1 MNGAR
6 GGFGADPL
14 LAKATQV
21 LVAVLACIVA
31 AWLIAIG
38 DSHTLAAAAIGLVT
52 VAALMRWP
60 ALTIVSLL
68 IICQELDPAQ
78 GFGGAGA
85 SGLLFLGHQVYF
97 QTAARFS
104 LLTLVVLL
112 GLGRVAISAH
122 PYRPRRT
129 AVIIVLGLGAYITAL
144 LWAHGTSLTS
154 ALNQDA
160 RFAILFG
167 ACFAIGV
174 VAAGSREWA
183 RNAVPVLQWV
193 VSAMALIGMYLA
205 ATGQGQGQI
214 GTSVIFYDS
223 AMGAI
228 AGAAVLAAVITPAAE
243 RNWRIWWL
251 AGAGLIIVVLS
262 SRRNVWAAMVVALL
276 LGLTVIRNRA
286 RLALRVVALLTV
298 VLLGLAVVAPAV
310 VSEIG
315 HQLSA
320 IWGAT
325 QGTSADASVQGHLSD
340 VSVGWAAVKASPISG
355 VGPSGHVPG
364 LVVEGTGPLY
374 IHNQVLES
382 WLRFGLLGAILV
394 IAVQVVFVVQGLIAV
409 RRPHIDYTVRW
420 AAMLLVMAPVA
431 MLTAPFLTTTQ
442 RWPAILGFAAGLIAP
457 IVRGRDP
464 AAPDPATAR
473 PEPEPG
479 PEPDPAA
486 TPARV

>member
-1 MNGAR
+1 
-6 GGFGADPL
+6 
-14 LAKATQV
+14 
-21 LVAVLACIVA
+21 
-31 AWLIAIG
+31 
-38 DSHTLAAAAIGLVT
+38 
-52 VAALMRWP
+52 MRWP

-68 IICQELDPAQ
+68 IVCQELDPAQ

-122 PYRPRRT
+122 PVRPRRT
-129 AVIIVLGLGAYITAL
+129 AVVIVLGLGAYVTAC
-144 LWAHGTSLTS
+144 LWADGTSLTS

-167 ACFAIGV
+167 ASFAIGV
-174 VAAGSREWA
+174 AAAGSREWA
-183 RNAVPVLQWV
+183 RGAVPVLQWV
-193 VSAMALIGMYLA
+193 LSAMVLIGMYLA
-205 ATGQGQGQI
+205 ATGQGDGQL

-228 AGAAVLAAVITPAAE
+228 AGAVVLAAVITPAAE
-243 RNWRIWWL
+243 RSWRIWWL

-262 SRRNVWAAMVVALL
+262 ARRNVWAAMVVALL
-276 LGLTVIRNRA
+276 LGLIVIRNRA
-286 RLALRVVALLTV
+286 RLAIRVIAAAAV
-298 VLLGLAVVAPAV
+298 VFLGLAVVAPSV
-310 VSEIG
+310 VSGIG

-325 QGTSADASVQGHLSD
+325 QGTAADASVQGHLSD
-340 VSVGWAAVKASPISG
+340 VSIGWDAVKASPISG
-355 VGPSGHVPG
+355 VGPNGHVAG
-364 LVVEGTGPLY
+364 LVVEGSGPLY

-394 IAVQVVFVVQGLIAV
+394 TAAQVVFVVQGLTAM
-409 RRPHIDYTVRW
+409 RRPQIDFTGRW

-431 MLTAPFLTTTQ
+431 MLTAPFLTNTQ
-442 RWPAILGFAAGLIAP
+442 RWPAILGFAAGLVAP
-457 IVRGRDP
+457 ADALTARVGHDP
-464 AAPDPATAR
+464 ADTRSATT
-473 PEPEPG
+473 PEL
-479 PEPDPAA
+479 
-486 TPARV
+486 

>member
-6 GGFGADPL
+6 GVFGDDPL
-14 LAKATQV
+14 LARATQL
-21 LVAVLACIVA
+21 LVAVLASAVA
-31 AWLIAIG
+31 AWLIASG
-38 DSHTLAAAAIGLVT
+38 DTRTLAAAAIGLVL

-60 ALTIVSLL
+60 TLTIVSLL
-68 IICQELDPAQ
+68 IVCQELDPAQ

-97 QTAARFS
+97 QTVARFS

-112 GLGRVAISAH
+112 GVGRVAISAH
-122 PYRPRRT
+122 PHRPRRT
-129 AVIIVLGLGAYITAL
+129 AVIVVLVFGAYVTAL
-144 LWAHGTSLTS
+144 LWANGTSLTS

-174 VAAGSREWA
+174 VAAGSQEWA

-193 VSAMALIGMYLA
+193 LSAMALVGMYLA
-205 ATGQGQGQI
+205 ATGQGEGPV
-214 GTSVIFYDS
+214 GASVIFYDS

-228 AGAAVLAAVITPAAE
+228 AGAAVLAAVVTPTSE
-243 RNWRIWWL
+243 RSWRIWWL
-251 AGAGLIIVVLS
+251 GGAGLIIVVLS

-276 LGLTVIRNRA
+276 LGLIVIRNRA
-286 RLALRVVALLTV
+286 RLALRVIGAFA
-298 VLLGLAVVAPAV
+298 VLLVGVAVVAPTV
-310 VSEIG
+310 VMEIG

-325 QGTSADASVQGHLSD
+325 QGTAADASVQGHLSD
-340 VSVGWAAVKASPISG
+340 VSIGWDAVKASPISG
-355 VGPSGHVPG
+355 VGPNGHVAG
-364 LVVEGTGPLY
+364 LVVEGSGPLY

-394 IAVQVVFVVQGLIAV
+394 IAAQVVFVVQGLIAL
-409 RRPHIDYTVRW
+409 RRPQIDYTVRW

-457 IVRGRDP
+457 VVRAERP
-464 AAPDPATAR
+464 LASRPATAHR
-473 PEPEPG
+473 EPEPDLTTA
-479 PEPDPAA
+479 PD
-486 TPARV
+486 RV

>member
-6 GGFGADPL
+6 GGFGDDPL
-14 LAKATQV
+14 LAKATQL
-21 LVAVLACIVA
+21 LVAVLTSVVA
-31 AWLIAIG
+31 AWLIASG
-38 DSHTLAAAAIGLVT
+38 DSRTVAIAAIGLVT

-68 IICQELDPAQ
+68 IVCQELDPAQ
-78 GFGGAGA
+78 GFGPPGA

-97 QTAARFS
+97 QTTARFS

-122 PYRPRRT
+122 PHRPRRT
-129 AVIIVLGLGAYITAL
+129 AVIVVLALGAYITAR
-144 LWAHGTSLTS
+144 LWADGTSLTS

-193 VSAMALIGMYLA
+193 LSAMALIGVYLA
-205 ATGQGQGQI
+205 ATGQGEGQI
-214 GTSVIFYDS
+214 GASVIFYDS

-228 AGAAVLAAVITPAAE
+228 AGAAVLAAVLTPTGD
-243 RNWRIWWL
+243 RSWRIWWL
-251 AGAGLIIVVLS
+251 AAAGLIIVVLS

-286 RLALRVVALLTV
+286 RLALRLVAAFAV
-298 VLLGLAVVAPAV
+298 VLVGLAVVAPSV
-310 VSEIG
+310 LSGIG

-325 QGTSADASVQGHLSD
+325 QGTAADASVQGHLSD
-340 VSVGWAAVKASPISG
+340 VTIGWDAVKASPISG
-355 VGPSGHVPG
+355 VGPNGHVAG
-364 LVVEGTGPLY
+364 LVVEGPGPLY

-382 WLRFGLLGAILV
+382 WLRFGLLGALLV
-394 IAVQVVFVVQGLIAV
+394 IAAQVVFVVQGLIAV
-409 RRPHIDYTVRW
+409 RRPQIDFTVRW
-420 AAMLLVMAPVA
+420 AALLLVMAPVA

-457 IVRGRDP
+457 IVRGQRP
-464 AAPDPATAR
+464 AATSRATAR
-473 PEPEPG
+473 PEPESDSVLAP
-479 PEPDPAA
+479 
-486 TPARV
+486 V

>member
-1 MNGAR
+1 VNGA
-6 GGFGADPL
+6 FGDDPL
-14 LAKATQV
+14 LARATQL
-21 LVAVLACIVA
+21 LVAVLASVIA
-31 AWLIAIG
+31 AWLIASG
-38 DSHTLAAAAIGLVT
+38 DTHTLAAVAIGLAT

-68 IICQELDPAQ
+68 IVCQELDPAQ
-78 GFGGAGA
+78 GFGGSGA

-122 PYRPRRT
+122 PQRPRRT
-129 AVIIVLGLGAYITAL
+129 AVIVVLGLGAYITAL
-144 LWAHGTSLTS
+144 LWADGSSLTS

-174 VAAGSREWA
+174 VAAGSREWT

-193 VSAMALIGMYLA
+193 LSVMALIGMYLA
-205 ATGQGQGQI
+205 VSGQGQGQI

-228 AGAAVLAAVITPAAE
+228 AGAAVLAAVLTPAAE
-243 RNWRIWWL
+243 RSWRSWWL

-286 RLALRVVALLTV
+286 RLALRVVAAVGV
-298 VLLGLAVVAPAV
+298 VLVGLAVVAPSV
-310 VSEIG
+310 LSEIG

-325 QGTSADASVQGHLSD
+325 QGTAADTSVQGHLSD
-340 VSVGWAAVKASPISG
+340 VSIGWDAVKASPISG
-355 VGPSGHVPG
+355 VGPNGHVAG
-364 LVVEGTGPLY
+364 LVVEGPGPLY

-382 WLRFGLLGAILV
+382 WLRFGLLGAVLV
-394 IAVQVVFVVQGLIAV
+394 IAAQVVFVVQGLTAV

-442 RWPAILGFAAGLIAP
+442 RWPAVLGFAAGLVAP
-457 IVRGRDP
+457 VVRGEWRAAPSSANADP
-464 AAPDPATAR
+464 DSEPDPATA
-473 PEPEPG
+473 
-479 PEPDPAA
+479 
-486 TPARV
+486 PARA

>member
-6 GGFGADPL
+6 GVFGEDPL
-14 LAKATQV
+14 LARPTQ
-21 LVAVLACIVA
+21 LFVAVLASVVA
-31 AWLIAIG
+31 AWLIGSG
-38 DSHTLAAAAIGLVT
+38 DTHTLAAAAIGLVL

-68 IICQELDPAQ
+68 IVCQELDPAQ

-85 SGLLFLGHQVYF
+85 SGLLFLGHQIYF

-122 PYRPRRT
+122 PNRPRRT
-129 AVIIVLGLGAYITAL
+129 AVVIVLGFGAYITAR
-144 LWAHGTSLTS
+144 LWADGTSLTS

-174 VAAGSREWA
+174 VAAGSRDWA
-183 RNAVPVLQWV
+183 RNAVPVMQWV
-193 VSAMALIGMYLA
+193 LSAMALIGLYLA
-205 ATGQGQGQI
+205 VTGQGQGQV

-228 AGAAVLAAVITPAAE
+228 AGAVVLAAVITPAAE

-251 AGAGLIIVVLS
+251 GGAGLIIVVLS

-276 LGLTVIRNRA
+276 LALTVIRNRA
-286 RLALRVVALLTV
+286 RLAVRVVVALAV
-298 VLLGLAVVAPAV
+298 VLVGLAVVAPSI

-340 VSVGWAAVKASPISG
+340 VSIGWDAVKASPISG
-355 VGPSGHVPG
+355 VGPNGHVAG
-364 LVVEGTGPLY
+364 LVVEGAGPLY

-394 IAVQVVFVVQGLIAV
+394 IAAQVMFVVQGLIAV
-409 RRPHIDYTVRW
+409 RRPGIDYTVRW
-420 AAMLLVMAPVA
+420 AALLLVMAPVA

-457 IVRGRDP
+457 VVGGERLEPPSRP
-464 AAPDPATAR
+464 TAR
-473 PEPEPG
+473 PEPEP
-479 PEPDPAA
+479 DPATSTA
-486 TPARV
+486 PAPV